1 MNITQNMNTIYVN
14 INFIFFTPTDLS
26 LKFYSNYYKILIIQ
40 IRISH
45 FYIRVL
51 EDAYLN
57 TTRDPAN
64 DRFHVTG
71 L

>member
-26 LKFYSNYYKILIIQ
+26 LKFYSNYYKILITQ

-57 TTRDPAN
+57 ITRDPAN